1 MQNPLPW
8 WRPERPSGRV
18 PTVRGPAHA
27 SGGAT
32 PKTRPVHGTRLPSTR
47 HGIPAR
53 GGLPPRRHR
62 VHLALSSRCQATAQ
76 EDGCDDGE
84 AEGDGHR
91 VEGFAEQRD
100 GEDHSEDGL
109 HQLHLADPD
118 RATKGETPVPEEE
131 THMDPTETYRNP
143 SQAAVE
149 ASVVG
154 HDQIAI
160 GRVTGSETTHPQ
172 QITCSAVMV
181 RASRAP

>member
-1 MQNPLPW
+1 MAYCVSLVVATDAMVAANVLTGFMDTMPPTSVRVAALPTGSLKL
-8 WRPERPSGRV
+8 EF
-18 PTVRGPAHA
+18 
-27 SGGAT
+27 
-32 PKTRPVHGTRLPSTR
+32 
-47 HGIPAR
+47 PAR

-131 THMDPTETYRNP
+131 AGPHGPDGDIQEPEP
-143 SQAAVE
+143 
-149 ASVVG
+149 
-154 HDQIAI
+154 
-160 GRVTGSETTHPQ
+160 GRG
-172 QITCSAVMV
+172 
-181 RASRAP
+181 